1 MQDFLAQ
8 VGQQLSAAFGPELLT
23 IARALGILV
32 VGWLV
37 ALAAAAAVRGALKRT
52 TIDNRVAKWVLG
64 EEKEKSAPV
73 EGWISRAVYYLLLV
87 FVAVAFL
94 NALNLTLVSQPLTE
108 FLNKVLAYIPRVV
121 GATLLLV
128 VAWAIASVLRR
139 VVAGALQVAKLDDR
153 IGGGV
158 GAPGAAAPPLSR
170 TLSET
175 VYWLILLLFLPNI
188 LEALSLQS
196 LLAPIQGLLDRILTF
211 VPNLL
216 AGLVILA
223 VGWFVARVVQRIVT
237 SLLAAAGADALGDR
251 VGLGAALGDRRL
263 SGLVGLVVYVLILV
277 PVVISALGALQ
288 LNAVTDPAS
297 RMLARMME
305 AIPLVFA
312 AVLLLVIAYVVAR
325 LVAGLLASVLAGA
338 GFDSALDRIGLVR
351 ASKAKGARAP
361 SAVVGTLAVV
371 AIMLFASIEAAALL
385 GFLNLAGLLTGFVSF
400 AGQVILGLVVFGVG
414 LYLAGVAAEAIRS
427 SATVQA
433 GTLAMAARV
442 SIIVLAGAMG
452 LRQMG
457 LANEII
463 QLAFGAL
470 LGAIAV
476 AAALAFGLGGRDLAA
491 KELASWRD
499 ALRTR

>member
-8 VGQQLSAAFGPELLT
+8 VGQQLSAAFGPELLN
-23 IARALGILV
+23 IARALAILV

-37 ALAAAAAVRGALKRT
+37 ALAAAAAVKGALKRT
-52 TIDNRVAKWVLG
+52 TIDNQVAKWVLG
-64 EEKEKSAPV
+64 EEREKQAPI

-108 FLNKVLAYIPRVV
+108 FLNKVLAYAPQVV
-121 GATLLLV
+121 GAFLLLV

-139 VVAGALQVAKLDDR
+139 IVSGALQAAKLDQR
-153 IGGGV
+153 IGET
-158 GAPGAAAPPLSR
+158 GALGAAAPPLSK

-175 VYWLILLLFLPNI
+175 VYWLVLLLFLPNI

-196 LLAPIQGLLDRILTF
+196 LLAPIQALLDRVLSF
-211 VPNLL
+211 LPNLL
-216 AGLVILA
+216 AGVVILA

-251 VGLGAALGDRRL
+251 VGLGVALGERKL

-288 LNAVTDPAS
+288 LSVITDPAT

-305 AIPLVFA
+305 AVPVVFA
-312 AVLLLVIAYVVAR
+312 AALLLVIAYVVAR

-351 ASKAKGARAP
+351 AGKAKGARTP
-361 SAVVGTLAVV
+361 SAIVGALAVV

-385 GFLNLAGLLTGFVSF
+385 GFANLAELLTGFVAF
-400 AGQVILGLVVFGVG
+400 AAQVILGLVVFGVG
-414 LYLAGVAAEAIRS
+414 LYLAGVAADAIRAN
-427 SATVQA
+427 ATVQA
-433 GTLAMAARV
+433 GTLAMAARI

-476 AAALAFGLGGRDLAA
+476 ALALAFGLGGRDLAA

-499 ALRTR
+499 AMRSR